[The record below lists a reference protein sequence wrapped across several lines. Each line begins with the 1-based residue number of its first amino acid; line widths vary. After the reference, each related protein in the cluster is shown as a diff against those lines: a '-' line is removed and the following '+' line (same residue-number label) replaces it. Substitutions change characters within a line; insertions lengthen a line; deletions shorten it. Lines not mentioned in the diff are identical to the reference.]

1 MYRLPIAVVLF
12 VLLVPAAAQEPAPI
26 RPFVV
31 TSLPDSS
38 SGSASGSAAQPGAS
52 AGAAV
57 ASGERHTLNLKGAD
71 IGVLIET
78 VSQITGRSF
87 IVDPRVDAKVTVIS
101 STPMDQDG
109 VWSTFE
115 SVLRVNGYA
124 VVPAGSMWKVL
135 PEGVATTDGGV
146 PDRADSPD
154 ALITRTLPVRHVPAA
169 EVAALIRPLL
179 PQAAQLSAQGGQI
192 IVTDRAGNVDRLER
206 LIRRIDVAASAEVEV
221 VALRHAN
228 ASEIARTLA
237 QLEGT
242 ATATGSAA
250 RLIADARTNSVLLS
264 GDSATRLRLRTL
276 IAHLDTPLS
285 EGDASQVVYLRYAR
299 AADLVPVLEA
309 IAGVGKTEGES
320 SGAVIKAHDETNA
333 LVITAAPAV
342 FRDLA
347 AVVRG
352 LDIRRAQ
359 VLVEAVIADVSD
371 ELADSLGIQWQATDI
386 ENRADGS
393 LSRGVIG
400 GTNFTSAGGGG
411 ILGTSI
417 NPLGVGSGLNLGY
430 LDGTVKLP
438 IGPDGEMVDVLQL
451 GVLVQALRG
460 DGRAN
465 ILSRPS
471 VVTLDHSPAVFKVA
485 QEVPFI
491 TGSFTSTGQ
500 GGNNLPEN
508 PFQTIERRDVG
519 LILEVTPHVNEG
531 DSVRLDIVQ
540 EISSLAP
547 PAQGAA
553 DLITNKREVR
563 TSVLV
568 PDGGMLVLGGL
579 NSEEVAESIQG
590 VPGLSRIPVL
600 GNLFK
605 NRQTTRSKRNLMI
618 FLRPYILRDAVT
630 EAALS
635 NEKYNFLRGE
645 QLRMQERFDGKVRG
659 GPLPSLPENPE
670 DLFLNPPPPPAP
682 VEAGGD

>member
-1 MYRLPIAVVLF
+1 MPRQCLLLL
-12 VLLVPAAAQEPAPI
+12 VLLLFAPGLQAQQNDPI
-26 RPFVV
+26 RPIVAGLQP
-31 TSLPDSS
+31 SDS
-38 SGSASGSAAQPGAS
+38 G
-52 AGAAV
+52 
-57 ASGERHTLNLKGAD
+57 RHTLNLKAAD

-87 IVDPRVDAKVTVIS
+87 IVDPRVDGKVTVIS
-101 STPMDQDG
+101 SAPMDADG
-109 VWSTFE
+109 IWRTFE
-115 SVLRVNGYA
+115 SVLRVHGFA
-124 VVPAGSMWKVL
+124 VLPSGSMWKVV
-135 PEGVATTDGGV
+135 PEGVASTDGGV
-146 PDRADSPD
+146 GLQAASPE
-154 ALITRTLPVRHVPAA
+154 ALVSRVIPVRHVPATEIA
-169 EVAALIRPLL
+169 TLLRPLL
-179 PQAAQLSAQGGQI
+179 PQAAQLAAQGGNL
-192 IVTDRAGNVDRLER
+192 IVTDRAGNVER
-206 LIRRIDVAASAEVEV
+206 LARLVERIDVAASAEVEV
-221 VALRHAN
+221 VPLRHAN
-228 ASEIARTLA
+228 ATEIARTLG
-237 QLEGT
+237 QLEPQAVAG
-242 ATATGSAA
+242 GSAK
-250 RLIADARTNSVLLS
+250 LIADARTNSVLLS
-264 GDSATRLRLRTL
+264 GDRAARLRLRTL

-285 EGDASQVVYLRYAR
+285 DGDTSQVIYLRYAR
-299 AADLVPVLEA
+299 AEELVPVLEN
-309 IAGVGKTEGES
+309 IADSLTGVASGSEGARS
-320 SGAVIKAHDETNA
+320 AVINAHGETNA
-333 LVITAAPAV
+333 LVITAPPAV

-347 AVVRG
+347 AVVRQ

-371 ELADSLGIQWQATDI
+371 ELADSLGIQWQATGID
-386 ENRADGS
+386 NRADGS
-393 LSRGVIG
+393 LSSGVIG

-411 ILGTSI
+411 ILGASI
-417 NPLGVGSGLNLGY
+417 NPLGVGPGLNLGY
-430 LDGTVKLP
+430 LDGTVRLP

-460 DGRAN
+460 DARAN

-471 VVTLDHSPAVFKVA
+471 VVTLDHNPAVFKVA

-500 GGNNLPEN
+500 GGSNLPEN

-547 PAQGAA
+547 PAQGAS

-568 PDGGMLVLGGL
+568 ADGGMLVLGGL
-579 NSEEVAESIQG
+579 NSEEVGEAIQG

-605 NRQTTRSKRNLMI
+605 TRNTTRSKRNLMI

-635 NEKYNFLRGE
+635 NEKYNFLRSE
-645 QLRMQERFDGKVRG
+645 QMQMQERFEGKVRG
-659 GPLPSLPENPE
+659 GPLPRLPTNPQ
-670 DLFLNPPPPPAP
+670 DLFMNPPVLQQSPLPPARPETP
-682 VEAGGD
+682 VD

>member
-1 MYRLPIAVVLF
+1 MPIPRLLL
-12 VLLVPAAAQEPAPI
+12 VLLLLTAASAVPAQEATTL
-26 RPFVV
+26 RPHLA
-31 TSLPDSS
+31 TADR
-38 SGSASGSAAQPGAS
+38 GD
-52 AGAAV
+52 
-57 ASGERHTLNLKGAD
+57 RHTLNLKAAD

-78 VSQITGRSF
+78 VSEMTGRSF
-87 IVDPRVDAKVTVIS
+87 IVDPRVDGKVTVVS
-101 STPMDQDG
+101 SAPMDRDA

-115 SVLRVNGYA
+115 SVLRVHGFA
-124 VVPAGSMWKVL
+124 VVRAGSMWKVV
-135 PEGVATTDGGV
+135 PEGVAASDGGV
-146 PDRADSPD
+146 ATEASSPD
-154 ALITRTLPVRHVPAA
+154 TLVTRVIPIRHVPAA
-169 EVAALIRPLL
+169 EIATLLRPLV
-179 PQAAQLSAQGGQI
+179 PQAAQLAAQGGNL
-192 IVTDRAGNVDRLER
+192 IVTDRAGNVER
-206 LIRRIDVAASAEVEV
+206 LARLVERIDVAGSAEVEV
-221 VALRHAN
+221 VPLGHAN
-228 ASEIARTLA
+228 ATEIARTLA
-237 QLEGT
+237 QLEGPG
-242 ATATGSAA
+242 TGPVPPP
-250 RLIADARTNSVLLS
+250 RLVADARTNSVLLS
-264 GDSATRLRLRTL
+264 GDRAGRLRLRTL

-285 EGDASQVVYLRYAR
+285 AGDTSQVLYLRYAR
-299 AADLVPVLEA
+299 AADLVPVLENVA
-309 IAGVGKTEGES
+309 DSLTGVAPGSEGARS
-320 SGAVIKAHDETNA
+320 AVINAHEETNA

-347 AVVRG
+347 AVVRQ

-371 ELADSLGIQWQATDI
+371 ELADSLGIQWQSTDI
-386 ENRADGS
+386 RNRADGS
-393 LSRGVIG
+393 LSSGVIG

-411 ILGTSI
+411 ILGASI
-417 NPLGVGSGLNLGY
+417 NPLGVGPGLNLGF
-430 LDGTVKLP
+430 LDGTVRLP

-471 VVTLDHSPAVFKVA
+471 VVTLDHHPAVFKVA

-500 GGNNLPEN
+500 GGSNLPEN

-531 DSVRLDIVQ
+531 DSVRLDIIQ

-579 NSEEVAESIQG
+579 NSEEVTETIQG
-590 VPGLSRIPVL
+590 VPGLSRIPL
-600 GNLFK
+600 FGNLFK
-605 NRQTTRSKRNLMI
+605 TRSTGRSKRNLMI

-635 NEKYNFLRGE
+635 NEKYNFLRSE
-645 QLRMQERFDGKVRG
+645 QMQMQERFEGRVRG
-659 GPLPSLPENPE
+659 GPLPQLPENPQ
-670 DLFLNPPPPPAP
+670 DLFINPPRLQHSPLPESGAQAAEP
-682 VEAGGD
+682 GGG

>member
-1 MYRLPIAVVLF
+1 MAETRMLRPISLSIALLLF
-12 VLLVPAAAQEPAPI
+12 AQGAPAQDTVPI
-26 RPFVV
+26 RPIV
-31 TSLPDSS
+31 
-38 SGSASGSAAQPGAS
+38 
-52 AGAAV
+52 AGAETV
-57 ASGERHTLNLKGAD
+57 AERHTLNLKAAD

-87 IVDPRVDAKVTVIS
+87 IVDPRVDGKVTVIS
-101 STPMDQDG
+101 SAPMDADG
-109 VWSTFE
+109 IWSTFE
-115 SVLRVNGYA
+115 SVLRVHGFA
-124 VVPAGSMWKVL
+124 VVPAGGMWKVL
-135 PEGVATTDGGV
+135 PEGVATQDGGV
-146 PDRADSPD
+146 GTQAAGPDGLVSRVIP
-154 ALITRTLPVRHVPAA
+154 IRYVPAG
-169 EVAALIRPLL
+169 EVAALLRPLL
-179 PQAAQLSAQGGQI
+179 PQAAQLAAQGGNL
-192 IVTDRAGNVDRLER
+192 IVTDRAGNVER
-206 LIRRIDVAASAEVEV
+206 LSRLVERIDVAASAEVEV
-221 VALRHAN
+221 VALSHAN
-228 ASEIARTLA
+228 AVELARTLG
-237 QLEGT
+237 QLEPLPPQG
-242 ATATGSAA
+242 AVGNAA
-250 RLIADARTNSVLLS
+250 RLIADARTNSLLLS
-264 GDSATRLRLRTL
+264 GDRAARLRLRTL

-285 EGDASQVVYLRYAR
+285 AGDTSRVIYLRYAR
-299 AADLVPVLEA
+299 AGDLVPVLERVA
-309 IAGVGKTEGES
+309 DTLTGES
-320 SGAVIKAHDETNA
+320 GEGARSAVISAHEETNA
-333 LVITAAPAV
+333 LVVTAAPAV
-342 FRDLA
+342 FRDLS
-347 AVVRG
+347 AVVRQ

-359 VLVEAVIADVSD
+359 VLVEAVIADVQD
-371 ELADSLGIQWQATDI
+371 DLADALGIQWQATDVQ
-386 ENRADGS
+386 NRPDGS
-393 LSRGVIG
+393 LGRGVIG

-411 ILGTSI
+411 ILGASI

-471 VVTLDHSPAVFKVA
+471 VVTLDHHPAVFKVA

-491 TGSFTSTGQ
+491 TGQFTSTSQ
-500 GGNNLPEN
+500 GGSNLPQN

-519 LILEVTPHVNEG
+519 LILEVTPHINEG

-579 NSEEVAESIQG
+579 NSEEVAEAIQG
-590 VPGLSRIPVL
+590 VPGLSRIPVF

-605 NRQTTRSKRNLMI
+605 NRRTTRSKRNLMI
-618 FLRPYILRDAVT
+618 FLRPYILRDAAV

-645 QLRMQERFDGKVRG
+645 QLRMQESFEGRVRG
-659 GPLPSLPENPE
+659 GPLPSLPENPR
-670 DLFLNPPPPPAP
+670 DLFVSPPPLHSPLPATP
-682 VEAGGD
+682 VEPEGAGAGRDGD

>member
-1 MYRLPIAVVLF
+1 MPRFLLIAFLILFAAELAAQDGAAIRPIVATAP
-12 VLLVPAAAQEPAPI
+12 VPAGNGDAA
-26 RPFVV
+26 
-31 TSLPDSS
+31 
-38 SGSASGSAAQPGAS
+38 
-52 AGAAV
+52 
-57 ASGERHTLNLKGAD
+57 RHTLNLKSAD

-87 IVDPRVDAKVTVIS
+87 IVDPRVDGKVTVIS
-101 STPMDQDG
+101 SVALDEAG

-115 SVLRVNGYA
+115 SVLRVHGFA
-124 VVPAGSMWKVL
+124 VVAAGNMWKVV
-135 PEGVATTDGGV
+135 PEGIATTDGGV
-146 PDRADSPD
+146 ASRAESPD
-154 ALITRTLPVRHVPAA
+154 AMISRVISVQHVSAGEIATL
-169 EVAALIRPLL
+169 LRPLL
-179 PQAAQLSAQGGQI
+179 PQAAQLAAQGGNL
-192 IVTDRAGNVDRLER
+192 IVTDRAGNVER
-206 LIRRIDVAASAEVEV
+206 IEQLVRRIDVAASAEVEV

-228 ASEIARTLA
+228 AAEIARTLG
-237 QLEGT
+237 QLEQAG
-242 ATATGSAA
+242 AAAPGSVGAK
-250 RLIADARTNSVLLS
+250 LISDARTNSVLLS
-264 GDSATRLRLRTL
+264 GDRSARLRLRTL
-276 IAHLDTPLS
+276 IAHLDTPLTD
-285 EGDASQVVYLRYAR
+285 GDSSQVIYLRYAR
-299 AADLVPVLEA
+299 ATDLVPVLEE
-309 IAGVGKTEGES
+309 IAASLTGVANDD
-320 SGAVIKAHDETNA
+320 SGARAAVINSHDETNA

-347 AVVRG
+347 AVVRQ

-371 ELADSLGIQWQATDI
+371 ELADSLGIQWQATGI
-386 ENRADGS
+386 SNNPDGS
-393 LSRGVIG
+393 LSNGVIG

-411 ILGTSI
+411 ILGASI
-417 NPLGVGSGLNLGY
+417 NPLGVGPGLNLGY
-430 LDGTVKLP
+430 LDGTVRLP
-438 IGPDGEMVDVLQL
+438 VGPDGAMVDVLQL

-471 VVTLDHSPAVFKVA
+471 VVTLDHNPAVFKVA

-500 GGNNLPEN
+500 GGNNLPDN

-579 NSEEVAESIQG
+579 NSEEVGEAIQG

-605 NRQTTRSKRNLMI
+605 TRNTTRSKRNLMI

-630 EAALS
+630 EAAMS
-635 NEKYNFLRGE
+635 NEKYNFLRSE
-645 QLRMQERFDGKVRG
+645 QIQMQERFEGKIRG
-659 GPLPSLPENPE
+659 GDLPRLPENPN
-670 DLFLNPPPPPAP
+670 DLFMNPPALIQSPISAPP
-682 VEAGGD
+682 EAGGD